1 MVITR
6 EELMLLHSEQMFI
19 EGARAAVQAMGISD
33 IVSLEMLEELWQRS
47 QTRHDLEKFLIAHTF
62 ETLQRSTRR
71 MDA

>member
-47 QTRHDLEKFLIAHTF
+47 QTRHDLEKFLSAHTF